1 MTNRSSNDL
10 PWVLSIAIHAGLVG
24 LALMPWSSERIARP
38 KLNGTEVVLYTPPTN
53 DINTIQ
59 LPGRSR
65 GGGGG
70 GKHELTRASR
80 GVLPRGADRQLA
92 PPNPAPPKNPEPQL
106 IVEPTIV
113 APQLTQLPQLTLL
126 NLGDPNGIVSPPSS
140 GTGDGG
146 GIGNRGKGR
155 GIDDGEGPGIGRG
168 KDGGRGDGTL
178 VLGGDV
184 SAPTVIYRVEPE
196 YSEEARRARYQGI
209 VVLQAVIRR
218 DGQVDMIHLVRSLGF
233 GLDQNAI
240 EALKKWRFRPAMK
253 DGMPVDSTLNIEVR
267 FNLR

>member
-1 MTNRSSNDL
+1 MSNRSSNL

-24 LALMPWSSERIARP
+24 LALIPWSSERIARP
-38 KLNGTEVVLYTPPTN
+38 KLNRTEVVLYTPPAN
-53 DINTIQ
+53 VINTIQ

-65 GGGGG
+65 GVGGG

-126 NLGDPNGIVSPPSS
+126 NLGDPNGVVGPPSS

-146 GIGNRGKGR
+146 GIGTRAK
-155 GIDDGEGPGIGRG
+155 
-168 KDGGRGDGTL
+168 
-178 VLGGDV
+178 
-184 SAPTVIYRVEPE
+184 
-196 YSEEARRARYQGI
+196 RARGSLHAPYRNTQ
-209 VVLQAVIRR
+209 VWLR
-218 DGQVDMIHLVRSLGF
+218 GQTCS
-233 GLDQNAI
+233 
-240 EALKKWRFRPAMK
+240 
-253 DGMPVDSTLNIEVR
+253 
-267 FNLR
+267 